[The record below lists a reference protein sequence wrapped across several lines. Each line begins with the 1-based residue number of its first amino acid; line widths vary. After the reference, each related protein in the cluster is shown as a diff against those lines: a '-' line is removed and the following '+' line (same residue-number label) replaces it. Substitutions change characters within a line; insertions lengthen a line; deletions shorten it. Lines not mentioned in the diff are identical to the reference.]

1 MPMFPPPILDVGFLS
16 IEPGDVVFQGADVVV
31 QGPVEVAVVIYG
43 SAVHRVSTSPLS
55 LMR

>member
-1 MPMFPPPILDVGFLS
+1 MFPPPILDVGFLS